1 MRVPGPTTP
10 EVPQAPTHPLKPL
23 SRADVLWWASPGRSF
38 PPQHVTDR
46 HELRVA
52 LIAQDPD
59 LRTDIHAALGGQNGV
74 DVVAATGELGQ
85 ALPLFRAS
93 APDVVLMDFD
103 WPGASAAE
111 TCGSLIRE
119 APMTRIVAMTQHCDD
134 ERLLRSALITGV
146 RGYVS
151 KSAGAAEV
159 VGAINTVA
167 EGAMYVGQRAAWLMP
182 RLLSAPTR
190 SAEHDALSALT
201 RREREILE
209 LVARGYDNRRIARA
223 LTLADKTVRNNVS
236 AIFTKIGVNRRAQA
250 VVRAREAGLGLAH

>member
-1 MRVPGPTTP
+1 MRVPAPRAP
-10 EVPQAPTHPLKPL
+10 QQPQAVGHP
-23 SRADVLWWASPGRSF
+23 
-38 PPQHVTDR
+38 
-46 HELRVA
+46 LRVA
-52 LIAQDPD
+52 LVGELPG
-59 LRTDIHAALGGQNGV
+59 LRADIQAALHCAQGV
-74 DVVAATGELGQ
+74 ETVAETGVYGHPTYLV
-85 ALPLFRAS
+85 RDS

-103 WPGASAAE
+103 WLGSAALE
-111 TCGSLIRE
+111 TCRALTRDI
-119 APMTRIVAMTQHCDD
+119 PMTRIVAMAQHCDD
-134 ERLLRSALITGV
+134 ERLLRSALISGV

-159 VGAINTVA
+159 VCAINTVA
-167 EGAMYVGQRAAWLMP
+167 EGAMYVDQSAAWLMP
-182 RLLSAPTR
+182 RLLSAPVR

-201 RREREILE
+201 PREREILE